1 MNTHPIPA
9 TVLLTL
15 APDQTASRVQI
26 YTDGFT
32 RKDFDRY
39 AAADISAAEQFF
51 CFRNTQFGDQ
61 CGFVLRITVYTL
73 NIR

>member
-1 MNTHPIPA
+1 MRNSSVQDMYSGNTGLDRID
-9 TVLLTL
+9 TVLDL
-15 APDQTASRVQI
+15 REH
-26 YTDGFT
+26 
-32 RKDFDRY
+32 

-73 NIR
+73 DIR